1 MKKYLLGA
9 AILCFVVCFS
19 AFTAKSDVQKNQTT
33 ETVTY
38 MWFDFAGNSLGDYS
52 NLSLYS
58 QDPDHV
64 DPCEG
69 AGIRCEIYAPV
80 ITSGSNA
87 GKPDLDDIQ
96 DETFKP

>member
-9 AILCFVVCFS
+9 AILALVVVFS
-19 AFTAKSDVQKNQTT
+19 AFSVKGDLQKHQTS

-38 MWFDFAGNSLGDYS
+38 MWFDFGGTSVGEYNDLE
-52 NLSLYS
+52 LYT
-58 QDPDHV
+58 QDPEHN

-80 ITSGSNA
+80 IPSGPNA
-87 GKPDLDDIQ
+87 GKPDLSDIQ